1 LAMRLAIMDISQYDD
16 FTVLPVP
23 PEYEWQIITE
33 VYKMYSSQPIPSKLV
48 DGTVAED
55 KGVPLNQQKQS

>member
-1 LAMRLAIMDISQYDD
+1 MRLAIMDISQYDD
-16 FTVLPVP
+16 YTVLPVP

-33 VYKMYSSQPIPSKLV
+33 VYKMYSSQPLPDKLV
-48 DGTVAED
+48 EGTVAEN